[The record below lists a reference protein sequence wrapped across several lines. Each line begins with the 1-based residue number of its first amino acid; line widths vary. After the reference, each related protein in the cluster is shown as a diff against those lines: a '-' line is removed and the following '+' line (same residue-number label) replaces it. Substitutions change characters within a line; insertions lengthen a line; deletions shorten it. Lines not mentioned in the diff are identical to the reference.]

1 MSFEKLKIAVL
12 YDIWEEEPPP
22 PAETE
27 EPKKKN
33 GKRKRKKKKHKE
45 DREEIFEALEK
56 LGHEPFYQV
65 LDGSKQSLFSLSRC
79 GADLV
84 FNLTESYAGD
94 DTMDM
99 NIAAYMDL
107 IGMPYSGTGLRG
119 VFLGWE
125 KSVARQLFQIYG
137 VRTRFFAS
145 FYRGLTV

>member
-1 MSFEKLKIAVL
+1 MSFSKLKIAVL

-22 PAETE
+22 PVEAE
-27 EPKKKN
+27 EPKRKN

-107 IGMPYSGTGLRG
+107 INMPYTGTGPRG
-119 VFLGWE
+119 LFLGQE
-125 KSVARQLFQIYG
+125 KSVAKKLFQFQLFLCG
-137 VRTRFFAS
+137 CRSVPCPK
-145 FYRGLTV
+145 